1 MMKTMNEIIVGDCLN
16 VLPLLLPSIAKL
28 IVTSPPYPGQRADT
42 RTVPEWLAWFQDVVE
57 AMTWPLADDGVL
69 ALNVMFKRTEN
80 GWFDSRLLT
89 EIPRILA
96 DRGFSMID
104 VYSFTKPNP
113 PPNGSFIYC
122 DIPAWEMVFVCT
134 LAESVHGYQF
144 NPVRRPYK
152 AKSKRSNGTLY
163 TSRSTTAALHP
174 EGARPTNVLSFSSS
188 GDQNRPKAQGQ
199 SFPLALPERFI
210 MQHTQPGD
218 VVLDPFCGVGTT
230 CRAALVNGR
239 RYLGIELLESEA
251 QLAREW
257 LQRPFPL
264 TLLEQS

>member
-1 MMKTMNEIIVGDCLN
+1 MNTMNEIIVGDCLN
-16 VLPLLLPSIAKL
+16 VLPSLTRGIAKL
-28 IVTSPPYPGQRADT
+28 IVTSPPYPGQKADT
-42 RTVPEWLAWFQDVVE
+42 RTAPEWLAWFDAVVR

-69 ALNVMFKRTEN
+69 ALNVMFKRTAD
-80 GWFDSRLLT
+80 GWFDIRLLT
-89 EIPRILA
+89 EIPLILA
-96 DRGFSMID
+96 NHNFNMID

-134 LAESVHGYQF
+134 PAESVNGYHF
-144 NPVRRPYK
+144 NPVRRPYRP
-152 AKSKRSNGTLY
+152 KSKRSNGTLY

-174 EGARPTNVLSFSSS
+174 EGARQTNVLSFSSS
-188 GDQNRPKAQGQ
+188 GDQKRPKAQGQ

-210 MQHTQPGD
+210 LQHTQPGD
-218 VVLDPFCGVGTT
+218 VVLDPFAGVGTT
-230 CRAALVNGR
+230 CRAAQLNGR